1 MHSNRTE
8 ISACVERFKAMSMHT
23 VVTVEHSV
31 VLSSE
36 KFSLHQSHTTFKG
49 GVSKTKSTE
58 TVRAR

>member
-8 ISACVERFKAMSMHT
+8 ISACVERFKATSMHT

-49 GVSKTKSTE
+49 GGSVKQK
-58 TVRAR
+58 AQKL